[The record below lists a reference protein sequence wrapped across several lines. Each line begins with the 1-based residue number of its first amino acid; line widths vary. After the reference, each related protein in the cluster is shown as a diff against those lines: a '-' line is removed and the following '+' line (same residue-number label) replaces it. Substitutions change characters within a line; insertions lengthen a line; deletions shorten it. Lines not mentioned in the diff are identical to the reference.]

1 MADGK
6 ESPPDPSTRGFPE
19 IMLRPVWLVALKY
32 QAFDWMIIPS
42 SWWDDGLRTLL
53 FVRIRTRKVSTLC
66 RGPPPSHLQKK
77 HCFGLIFS
85 AKSLFC
91 EMILKTKRILKYMQ
105 QRRFNNLAS
114 AFSDGLVQSSD
125 QQKALSYFR
134 QLWSWVL
141 NSRLSRTQHDQLE
154 AVCVRTLSGHW

>member
-1 MADGK
+1 MVKKVRLTLRLGD
-6 ESPPDPSTRGFPE
+6 SPKLYYIRS
-19 IMLRPVWLVALKY
+19 
-32 QAFDWMIIPS
+32 DWRFKIPS
-42 SWWDDGLRTLL
+42 IWLDDHTKLLMGWRTLY
-53 FVRIRTRKVSTLC
+53 FVIRTRKVSTLC